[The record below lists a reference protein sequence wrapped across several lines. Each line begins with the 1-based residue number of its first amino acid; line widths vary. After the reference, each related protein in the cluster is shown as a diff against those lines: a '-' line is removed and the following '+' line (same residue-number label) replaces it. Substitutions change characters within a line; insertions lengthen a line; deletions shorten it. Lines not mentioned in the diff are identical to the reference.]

1 MGDSNRYR
9 TALLRWLGFVADFVS
24 SATGGAPA
32 GFTTDMPAEAPDK
45 TRGTGR
51 DRDGQGPERDE
62 HESDDDRHARVM
74 PAHVQKETTCAR
86 AG

>member
-9 TALLRWLGFVADFVS
+9 KGLWRWLGFVADFVS

-45 TRGTGR
+45 TRGTGK
-51 DRDGQGPERDE
+51 DRDGQGPERDDPE
-62 HESDDDRHARVM
+62 PTKGTGAQEPKKPSA
-74 PAHVQKETTCAR
+74 
-86 AG
+86 